1 MIQYELNETQGLDMG
16 AVLTKERFARSKAL
30 IAGVLAGLAAPA
42 TIGASVEYPRPKGDD
57 LSRLRGDV
65 LRLGGTFRTV
75 IEQERVTK
83 ASSKTKTGA

>member
-1 MIQYELNETQGLDMG
+1 MLKYGLNETQDLDMG

-30 IAGVLAGLAAPA
+30 IAGILAGLAAPA
-42 TIGASVEYPRPKGDD
+42 TIGAPVEYPRPQGDD

-83 ASSKTKTGA
+83 ASRKTQAGA

>member
-1 MIQYELNETQGLDMG
+1 MG

-30 IAGVLAGLAAPA
+30 IAGILAGLAAPA
-42 TIGASVEYPRPKGDD
+42 TIGAPVEYPRPQGDD

-83 ASSKTKTGA
+83 ASRKTQAGA

>member
-1 MIQYELNETQGLDMG
+1 VLKYGLNETQGLDMG

-30 IAGVLAGLAAPA
+30 IAGILAGLAAPA
-42 TIGASVEYPRPKGDD
+42 TIGAPVEYPRPQGDD

-83 ASSKTKTGA
+83 ASRKTQAGA

>member
-1 MIQYELNETQGLDMG
+1 MG

-30 IAGVLAGLAAPA
+30 IAGILAGLAAPA
-42 TIGASVEYPRPKGDD
+42 TIGAPVEYPRPKGDD
-57 LSRLRGDV
+57 LSSLRGDV

-83 ASSKTKTGA
+83 ASRKTQAGA